1 MPSNF
6 LKLSS
11 SSMESEFHN
20 RSDFDRNGSF
30 DSQGSHH
37 SRTRSF
43 NMDDEN
49 MKYLT
54 NEEKNALMF
63 FEETLDAFEEDNE
76 EPPILLNS
84 SLGSYSSRTTED
96 SHSDSDDI
104 IDLVQTGHNHEGLSS
119 DTGSGPTTNG
129 QKHTQHDSRLLAATG
144 FASAPVIMSS
154 SAIQRVEDHF
164 PSEPPIDYP
173 KFHGAVPTPVIIA
186 QKMSE
191 KKTENVHLSSMSPK
205 EERSPELKKS
215 VATSPVGDDHFVFPG
230 SPNGKLNRFPNNIS
244 VKLAGKQYNKTIAK
258 AAVNVQER
266 KAQVLANLHGPTLF
280 AEEIDG
286 KNSEQL
292 IRRTSFRDVSSEQAR
307 YEALTKLGLV
317 KEMPIQANMQTTSAC
332 TSPVSNGQHS
342 PKFFPPEIKR
352 RFSNE
357 KVNANSQLSAKIP
370 TPELNTKI
378 SNEHHVVHSQN
389 SSKFFTTETKR
400 VPSIEKDN
408 VSSQHLPKGLA
419 EESNRRLS
427 NEQLNTRVS
436 IKVRSPEA
444 SKKISYDHD
453 FNNGQNSSKYFTT
466 ETKRVPSIEK
476 DTISSQHSPKV
487 LAEESNR
494 LSNEQM
500 NTRVSIKVRSPE
512 ASKKISY
519 DHDFNNGQNSSKYFT
534 TETKRIPSEEQD
546 HMSGQHLPKVLG
558 EESSRRLSNEQES
571 ISKILR
577 NEPSPFVPLGK
588 SVVIK
593 GETPASYVDR
603 NKRHSSIY
611 VNHEQK
617 QSNHQEIKRTQSVPR
632 PTGFRSQG
640 ITVQFSGRDSSEE
653 TRKDALRKLGLLKG
667 QSGQ

>member
-20 RSDFDRNGSF
+20 RSDFDRSGSF
-30 DSQGSHH
+30 DSQGSHR

-54 NEEKNALMF
+54 NEEKNVLMF

-84 SLGSYSSRTTED
+84 SLGCYSLRTED

-104 IDLVQTGHNHEGLSS
+104 IDLVQRGHNHEGLLS
-119 DTGSGPTTNG
+119 DTGSGPNTNG
-129 QKHTQHDSRLLAATG
+129 QKNTQHDSRLLAVTG
-144 FASAPVIMSS
+144 FASAPVVIST

-173 KFHGAVPTPVIIA
+173 KFHGAVPTPVILA
-186 QKMSE
+186 QKISE

-205 EERSPELKKS
+205 EEKSQELKKS

-244 VKLAGKQYNKTIAK
+244 VKLSGKQYNKTIAK

-286 KNSEQL
+286 KNGEQL
-292 IRRTSFRDVSSEQAR
+292 NRRTSFRDVPSEQSR

-317 KEMPIQANMQTTSAC
+317 KEMPVQANMQTTSAC

-357 KVNANSQLSAKIP
+357 KVNANSQLSAKIS
-370 TPELNTKI
+370 TPEFNTKI
-378 SNEHHVVHSQN
+378 SNEHHVINGQN

-408 VSSQHLPKGLA
+408 MSSQHLPKA

-427 NEQLNTRVS
+427 NEQINPRVS
-436 IKVRSPEA
+436 IKVLSPES
-444 SKKISYDHD
+444 SKKIPYGHD
-453 FNNGQNSSKYFTT
+453 YNNGQNSSKYFTT

-476 DTISSQHSPKV
+476 ETMSSQHLPK
-487 LAEESNR
+487 AEESNR
-494 LSNEQM
+494 RLSNEQI
-500 NTRVSIKVRSPE
+500 NPRVSIKVLSPE
-512 ASKKISY
+512 SSKKIPY
-519 DHDFNNGQNSSKYFT
+519 GHDYNNGQNSSKYFT
-534 TETKRIPSEEQD
+534 TETKRVPSIEKET
-546 HMSGQHLPKVLG
+546 MSSQHLPKVLG
-558 EESSRRLSNEQES
+558 EASSRRLSNEQES

-588 SVVIK
+588 TVVIK
-593 GETPASYVDR
+593 GETPASYIDK

-617 QSNHQEIKRTQSVPR
+617 QPNHQEIKRTSSVPR